1 MELAMR
7 QAQKKTVA
15 NGHGRGV
22 SALKSRYGLQPLEHM
37 LKVINN
43 DKLPMKLRC
52 FMAEA
57 AAPYL
62 HPKLRAVE
70 IDDVAGPEQPS
81 LDLTK
86 VTRED
91 LVQLDQILTKYM

>member
-1 MELAMR
+1 MR
-7 QAQKKTVA
+7 QARKKTVA
-15 NGHGRGV
+15 NGHGREV
-22 SALKSRYGLQPLEHM
+22 NALRSRYGLLPLEHM

-62 HPKLRAVE
+62 HPKLRAIE
-70 IDDVAGPEQPS
+70 IDDGAGPEQPG

-86 VTRED
+86 LTDED
-91 LVQLDQILTKYM
+91 LDQLHQIVTKYT

>member
-7 QAQKKTVA
+7 KTQKKTVA
-15 NGHGRGV
+15 NDHGREV
-22 SALKSRYGLQPLEHM
+22 KSFKSRYRVQPLEHM

-43 DKLPMKLRC
+43 DKLPVELRC

-62 HPKLRAVE
+62 HPKLGAMA
-70 IDDVAGPEQPS
+70 IDDVAGPKGHP
-81 LDLTK
+81 LDLSK
-86 VTRED
+86 LSNEE
-91 LVQLDQILTKYM
+91 LDQLEQIVAKGK

>member
-1 MELAMR
+1 MR
-7 QAQKKTVA
+7 NPKKKTTA
-15 NGHGRGV
+15 NDHGREFNTF
-22 SALKSRYGLQPLEHM
+22 KSRYGVQPLEFM
-37 LKVINN
+37 LKIINN
-43 DKLPMKLRC
+43 DKLPMQLRC
-52 FMAEA
+52 YMAEA